1 MNVDGVVSAMW
12 PTLSHQRLGPMISN
26 GIKLSSRLNGKTSK
40 WNEMKLCCTLYCLEC
55 RLAQINIRFSFVQ
68 MDAYRLKGYW
78 LVGWLAGWLP
88 SLPWLC
94 VSSVNSWYNIRVWLW
109 SYRTNNVRTSDHETS
124 ASNALCSYYSFFC
137 SWLNPICDLCTT
149 INQTIITRMF
159 KKLQW
164 CAAPFCKQAINIGR
178 QP

>member
-1 MNVDGVVSAMW
+1 MALNWVLVS
-12 PTLSHQRLGPMISN
+12 TEKR
-26 GIKLSSRLNGKTSK
+26 R
-40 WNEMKLCCTLYCLEC
+40 NEMKWNYAELCTLIFCLEC

-124 ASNALCSYYSFFC
+124 ASNALCSYYSFFLFLAEPYLWPMYHNKSNDHHKNVQKIAMMCC
-137 SWLNPICDLCTT
+137 SILRASN
-149 INQTIITRMF
+149 
-159 KKLQW
+159 
-164 CAAPFCKQAINIGR
+164 
-178 QP
+178 